1 MVIESERA
9 GMTGGIG
16 GTSTDQPGFVHSAL
30 LYHSQQ
36 EYLDFVV
43 RFVGDGLARDEAVL
57 IAVPDG
63 ELDLLAHALEGAGDG
78 FSSKL
83 RKTAIAEA
91 ARTPSRFMA
100 MAGSFADDH
109 ADRRVRIV
117 SQLVWPGRT
126 EDE

>member
-43 RFVGDGLARDEAVL
+43 RFVVDGLARDEAALV
-57 IAVPDG
+57 AVPG
-63 ELDLLAHALEGAGDG
+63 EKLALLHDALRSAGGG
-78 FSSKL
+78 FP
-83 RKTAIAEA
+83 AELQMA
-91 ARTPSRFMA
+91 DIDEVARNPGRFMA
-100 MAGSFADDH
+100 MEG
-109 ADRRVRIV
+109 
-117 SQLVWPGRT
+117 
-126 EDE
+126 